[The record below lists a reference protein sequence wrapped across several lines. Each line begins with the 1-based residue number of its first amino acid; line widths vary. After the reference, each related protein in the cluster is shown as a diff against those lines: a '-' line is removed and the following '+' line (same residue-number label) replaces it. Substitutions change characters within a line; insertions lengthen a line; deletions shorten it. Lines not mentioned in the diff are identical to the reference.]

1 MCNSHQQ
8 VPSTTELEIGTFEIW
23 TQGSRAAERGQ
34 AGIGLG
40 LGSQNFG
47 RIEIRLAL
55 ERSLVGVEMVEIGE
69 V

>member
-1 MCNSHQQ
+1 MCNSHL
-8 VPSTTELEIGTFEIW
+8 VPSTTGLEIGTFEIW
-23 TQGSRAAERGQ
+23 PGSRAAGKGQ

-40 LGSQNFG
+40 LE

-55 ERSLVGVEMVEIGE
+55 GRSLVGVEMVEIGE